1 MPSRGR
7 NSSNKTA
14 RNHSANWQFMQAGDC
29 NKESRVT
36 TTDEQLMSAAAEGDM
51 DAFEVLVRRHQQGV
65 LTVALRLLGDEHRA
79 QDAAQEAFLRVL
91 ESAPRYR
98 PTASFRTYLYRILTR
113 LCIDQYRRREP
124 ITHSELDSVSDDAET
139 APEAL
144 MRRERAEQV
153 RQAIERLPARQRAAL
168 VLQHYEDM
176 SYEEIGAVMKCS
188 ASSVDA
194 LLVRAKKKLRKW
206 LSGTL

>member
-1 MPSRGR
+1 
-7 NSSNKTA
+7 
-14 RNHSANWQFMQAGDC
+14 MQAGDC